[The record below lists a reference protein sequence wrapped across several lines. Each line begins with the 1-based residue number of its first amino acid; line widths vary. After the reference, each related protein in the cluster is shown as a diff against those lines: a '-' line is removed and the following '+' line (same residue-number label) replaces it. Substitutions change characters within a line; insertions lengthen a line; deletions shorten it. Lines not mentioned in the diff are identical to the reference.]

1 VCPNYLV
8 TFVASSLTIGFDA
21 FIVDLMSQSR
31 DFAPMGDDE
40 AAKGAG
46 GRWRGGVLS
55 PSVDQLVSPA
65 RRGEVFSVT
74 LARESVRAAKFLI
87 AGEPAEYRGSG
98 RHRGIGADGPEAFT
112 VDEPA
117 ADRFSDLGTVV
128 GRAADWRC
136 TRVSTSLVTSY
147 SA

>member
-46 GRWRGGVLS
+46 GDGEVEFSLHQASKPLDSNGQFALRRIVRTEIGCRPPLREKGPNGVVPGPPRARLA
-55 PSVDQLVSPA
+55 PSMSSQRRVNLPPPA
-65 RRGEVFSVT
+65 RSGC
-74 LARESVRAAKFLI
+74 ARR
-87 AGEPAEYRGSG
+87 R
-98 RHRGIGADGPEAFT
+98 RM
-112 VDEPA
+112 
-117 ADRFSDLGTVV
+117 
-128 GRAADWRC
+128 
-136 TRVSTSLVTSY
+136 
-147 SA
+147 

>member
-46 GRWRGGVLS
+46 GRWRGGVLA
-55 PSVDQLVSPA
+55 PSGEQALSPA
-65 RRGEVFSVT
+65 RLLWPAS
-74 LARESVRAAKFLI
+74 AAPL
-87 AGEPAEYRGSG
+87 P
-98 RHRGIGADGPEAFT
+98 GP
-112 VDEPA
+112 
-117 ADRFSDLGTVV
+117 R
-128 GRAADWRC
+128 
-136 TRVSTSLVTSY
+136 
-147 SA
+147 